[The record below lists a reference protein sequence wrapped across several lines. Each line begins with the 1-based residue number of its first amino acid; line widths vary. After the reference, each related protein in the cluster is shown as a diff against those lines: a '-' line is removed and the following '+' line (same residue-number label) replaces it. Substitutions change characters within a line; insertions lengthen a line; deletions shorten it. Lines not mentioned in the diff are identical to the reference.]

1 MLEPGGQR
9 VELVRVTTDAWGREV
24 LEGISWDLLPI
35 AVAIGAF
42 VIVAHAIWR
51 YTRKGRKS

>member
-9 VELVRVTTDAWGREV
+9 VELVRVTTDAWGQRV
-24 LEGISWDLLPI
+24 LEGISWDLLPV

-51 YTRKGRKS
+51 VARKGRKS